1 MNLNFDHWFFQVL
14 GISIVL
20 VLMYFLFKYIGKKI
34 PKVNLE
40 LIEETSDMNIETK
53 YWINL
58 IGSTFDENATYLKF
72 GLNSEDE
79 VVFLTRSNFPKTYN
93 SFILVDNKKDLKNI
107 FYYNVVNYQIG
118 NEILKLKIRGKLMNT
133 VSLII
138 KINPNDLELLT
149 KIEKKFKE

>member
-58 IGSTFDENATYLKF
+58 LGSTFDENATYLKF

-79 VVFLTRSNFPKTYN
+79 VVFLTRSNFPKTYS
-93 SFILVDNKKDLKNI
+93 SF
-107 FYYNVVNYQIG
+107 FG
-118 NEILKLKIRGKLMNT
+118 R
-133 VSLII
+133 
-138 KINPNDLELLT
+138 
-149 KIEKKFKE
+149 

>member
-1 MNLNFDHWFFQVL
+1 MNLNFDHWLFQVL

-58 IGSTFDENATYLKF
+58 LGSTFDENATYLKF

-79 VVFLTRSNFPKTYN
+79 VVLLTRSNFPKTYN

-133 VSLII
+133 VSLSI
-138 KINPNDLELLT
+138 KINPNYLELLS
-149 KIEKKFKE
+149 KIGKRFKE